1 MKSISC
7 YNDNNECVGLVV
19 YPEDGD
25 DVSKENIIKLLP
37 IMERFLSE
45 KYSIFQ
51 NSEIEDGF
59 ISLSSNS
66 EDEIY
71 DVVNLL
77 RSKISEKIIV
87 PQHMGT
93 GPSIRHRPLYFG
105 SSKEKKGIKFKFTEL
120 GDFNSIDVALNE
132 LHSI

>member
-7 YNDNNECVGLVV
+7 YNDNNKCVGIVV
-19 YPEDGD
+19 YPEDGYN
-25 DVSKENIIKLLP
+25 VSKDNIIKLLS

-45 KYSIFQ
+45 KYFILE

-105 SSKEKKGIKFKFTEL
+105 VSKDKKGIDLKFTEL

-132 LHSI
+132 LQAN